1 MNTDQHVCIVTGSN
15 FYPVFQFNIIISVT
29 SHKDI
34 DIFKVQQLFFQKQS
48 QSQVNIFFSVLCRII
63 FNLPPD
69 IIAAASGIQYYCDR
83 AGSSFSASFIL
94 TAIGR
99 FGRRLLFLLIAVGL
113 FNRAEGETEVRVNYE
128 NRLVYNKLKDD
139 FINYYRVVADLREL
153 SALMNVHNIIEA
165 NNTAYVIEDSEDY
178 IPFEEYV
185 ERSGGSL
192 DWDVARPLFMPVIS
206 ALEALH
212 KRGVGHYAIS
222 PKNMYI
228 TSSGKLKISGFATE
242 NERKRGTSLKSQ
254 LFSGAAAPEQYEVGF
269 PLDDITDIYGLCATL
284 FYALTGHL
292 PKSAP
297 ERVNDS
303 RLLMSTTTVKKLP
316 PHVVSALANGLQ
328 VERENRITDFDELRS
343 QLSVAHTAKAIQD
356 EISRTASMNISRS
369 EREQKSRNGMSRV
382 SIVIISAAATIVIL
396 GIAGVFWLMQN
407 PLQGLFGGN
416 QNATQSS
423 TQSTEW
429 TGPTVP
435 NYVGMTYEEAAKAAE
450 KDNSVT
456 IMRTYSD
463 EHSDEY
469 SEGIVMAQ
477 SPAAGA
483 KVNQEGTIQISLTVS
498 KGSQMRELPKIEGQ
512 TLDQVSSDIAAKG
525 LLASAEYAYSDKYA
539 EGRVIGYKNH
549 QAGDTVEYGTNITVI
564 VSKGKETSS
573 SSSQ

>member
-1 MNTDQHVCIVTGSN
+1 MALCMGCMQEIGDRRFCPACGFDNAEKQQAPFLPYGTVLANRYIVGAGIDTNGESTRYLCYDKQTGDVAIVAE
-15 FYPVFQFNIIISVT
+15 F
-29 SHKDI
+29 
-34 DIFKVQQLFFQKQS
+34 
-48 QSQVNIFFSVLCRII
+48 
-63 FNLPPD
+63 LP
-69 IIAAASGIQYYCDR
+69 
-83 AGSSFSASFIL
+83 
-94 TAIGR
+94 
-99 FGRRLLFLLIAVGL
+99 VGL

-525 LLASAEYAYSDKYA
+525 LLASTESAYSDKYA

>member
-1 MNTDQHVCIVTGSN
+1 MGCMQEIGDRRFCPACGFDNAEKQQAPFLPYGTVLANRYIVGAGIDTNGESTRYLCYDKQTGDVAIVAE
-15 FYPVFQFNIIISVT
+15 F
-29 SHKDI
+29 
-34 DIFKVQQLFFQKQS
+34 
-48 QSQVNIFFSVLCRII
+48 
-63 FNLPPD
+63 LP
-69 IIAAASGIQYYCDR
+69 
-83 AGSSFSASFIL
+83 
-94 TAIGR
+94 
-99 FGRRLLFLLIAVGL
+99 VGL

-228 TSSGKLKISGFATE
+228 TSSGKLKIAGFATE